1 MPAGIYNIVIEQGA
15 DFDRTITW
23 RDATGAL
30 VNVTGYTAQAM
41 GRDNQESATA
51 IFDLTVGTGIT
62 LGGAA
67 GTINLLIAGS
77 ATAAY
82 SALVGAWDLLMTN
95 TGGDGKKTKLLKGVM
110 IIERGI
116 VR

>member
-1 MPAGIYNIVIEQGA
+1 MPAGIYNILIEQGA
-15 DFDRTITW
+15 DYDRTLTW
-23 RDATGAL
+23 RDAAGSL
-30 VNVTGYTAQAM
+30 IDLTGYTAEAT
-41 GRDNQESATA
+41 GRDEQESATA
-51 IFDLTVGTGIT
+51 IFELTEIAGIT

-77 ATAAY
+77 VTAAY
-82 SALVGAWDLLMTN
+82 TALTGVWDLFLTDAAG
-95 TGGDGKKTKLLKGVM
+95 TGKVTKLLKGVM

>member
-15 DFDRTITW
+15 DFDRELTW

-30 VNVTGYTAQAM
+30 VDVSGYTAQAM

-51 IFDLTVGTGIT
+51 IFDLSVGSGIT

-67 GTINLLIAGS
+67 GTIALFIAG
-77 ATAAY
+77 ATTAAY
-82 SALVGAWDLLMTN
+82 SALTGVWDLFLTDTAG
-95 TGGDGKKTKLLKGVM
+95 TGKVTKLLRGVM
-110 IIERGI
+110 IIERG
-116 VR
+116 VTR